1 MKKLLLIL
9 CVIGGLLSGC
19 SKDDDKPFVPKE
31 TEVTLF
37 DKKAEPIAYINY
49 VDDDL
54 TIYMWD
60 GTPVAYLEDDELI
73 YHFNGQ
79 FLGWYMNGIIYNKY
93 GYAVAAKKGVVR
105 GEIKMNETYAE
116 LELKGLKHL
125 KPIPYVQSLQPQ
137 TPLFKDEWSV
147 KEPSLARFFLAEV
160 TLFDKDKKAVAYIA
174 YGEESTIYMWNGTP
188 VAYVEQEDKI
198 YHFDG
203 HFLGWLADGI
213 VYDKEGYAVA
223 AQKKVLKGEI
233 SMIIPQMEPVK
244 SMKRTKPKKEIQVLA
259 PTSPHFRYSWSVT
272 SLTDFLLSE

>member
-9 CVIGGLLSGC
+9 CVIAGLLSGC
-19 SKDDDKPFVPKE
+19 SKDDDKPIVQQE
-31 TEVTLF
+31 SEVTLF
-37 DKKAEPIAYINY
+37 DKKAEPMAYINY

-60 GTPVAYLEDDELI
+60 GTPVAYLEDDGLI

-79 FLGWYMNGIIYNKY
+79 FLGWYTNGIIYNKD

-105 GEIKMNETYAE
+105 GDIKMNETLAE
-116 LELKGLKHL
+116 SAVKGVKHV
-125 KPIPYVQSLQPQ
+125 KPVPYVQSLVPE

-147 KEPSLARFFLAEV
+147 TDSSLDRFFLTEV

-174 YGEESTIYMWNGTP
+174 YAEKSTIYMWNGTP

-203 HFLGWLADGI
+203 HFLGWFADRI
-213 VYDKEGYAVA
+213 VYDKEGYAVGA
-223 AQKKVLKGEI
+223 EKKVLKGEI
-233 SMIIPQMEPVK
+233 SMITPQMEPVK
-244 SMKRTKPKKEIQVLA
+244 SMKHGKPKKEIQVLA
-259 PTSPHFRYSWSVT
+259 PTSPDFRNSWSVT
-272 SLTDFLLSE
+272 SLTDFFL